1 MELPSNYLEE
11 MKELLGD
18 QYEAYLASF
27 EQKTRQGLRV
37 NTAKIAPETF
47 RQKADISLECVPW
60 CENGFAFD
68 EKQTVTKHPYYYAGL
83 YYVQEP
89 SAMIPASHLPV
100 EPGDFVLDLCAAPG
114 GKATELGAKL
124 KGKGMLLANDISNS
138 RAKGLLKNLELFG
151 ISNLFVSS
159 EESDKLKKAYPAY
172 FDKILIDAPCSGE
185 GMFRR
190 DKAMVK
196 DWLQKGPDYYVPI
209 QRKLLLDAADML
221 KKGGMLLYST
231 CTFSVKENEENIAY
245 LLQERPDMELLMP
258 EWDEYFS
265 HGKKEGFENCIRIF
279 PHLAPGEGHFAA
291 LLGKRTDG
299 EGQSKKM
306 KKTSLIFCRSGRI
319 WNF

>member
-1 MELPSNYLEE
+1 
-11 MKELLGD
+11 
-18 QYEAYLASF
+18 
-27 EQKTRQGLRV
+27 
-37 NTAKIAPETF
+37 
-47 RQKADISLECVPW
+47 
-60 CENGFAFD
+60 
-68 EKQTVTKHPYYYAGL
+68 
-83 YYVQEP
+83 
-89 SAMIPASHLPV
+89 
-100 EPGDFVLDLCAAPG
+100 
-114 GKATELGAKL
+114 
-124 KGKGMLLANDISNS
+124 MLLANDISNS

-279 PHLAPGEGHFAA
+279 PHLAKVILRLCLENAPTA
-291 LLGKRTDG
+291 KNRV
-299 EGQSKKM
+299 K
-306 KKTSLIFCRSGRI
+306 
-319 WNF
+319 NV